1 MSPVSLWSDWHFVA
15 SLKIIKNYRSQNP
28 RLLYPFVALRVSDN
42 FLFANRL
49 GEEVQS
55 LKTLCKLL
63 LYCVSWETK
72 DFGLQNCRKVTTLKI
87 TLGTF
92 QVTVILNNLAW
103 IAKHWIKIFFSCS
116 RERKKLHKCYGTEG
130 YSSLVDKI
138 HFCSGIS
145 HVLIHLFSRKALTY
159 RIWLV
164 C

>member
-28 RLLYPFVALRVSDN
+28 CLLYPFVALRVSDN
-42 FLFANRL
+42 FLFVNSL

-55 LKTLCKLL
+55 LKTLYKLL

-72 DFGLQNCRKVTTLKI
+72 DFGLQNRRKATTLKI

-116 RERKKLHKCYGTEG
+116 RGRKSDINVMVQKDT
-130 YSSLVDKI
+130 VP
-138 HFCSGIS
+138 
-145 HVLIHLFSRKALTY
+145 
-159 RIWLV
+159 
-164 C
+164 